1 MKSKNTTKDGSGL
14 QLGVNGFTL
23 PSGQQKSSAT
33 TSPESFMEGHAT
45 SSSPFLR
52 PSSATSS
59 SNSFYHESNN
69 IGTNNGKYL
78 ELDRGAENLP
88 ITNSNLAGNSNHP
101 GDKHGCDAANDDD
114 EDRLVIADESVTE
127 PVKTP
132 SAANAAVSHNNN
144 NEAAS
149 SSSTTLEI
157 NNKVDRFLNH
167 GRPSSS

>member
-23 PSGQQKSSAT
+23 PSGQQKSSAA

-59 SNSFYHESNN
+59 SNSFYHESNI
-69 IGTNNGKYL
+69 IGTTNNGKYL

-88 ITNSNLAGNSNHP
+88 ITNHP

-127 PVKTP
+127 PVKNP
-132 SAANAAVSHNNN
+132 SATNSNAVSHNNN
-144 NEAAS
+144 KEAAS
-149 SSSTTLEI
+149 SSSTTEI

>member
-14 QLGVNGFTL
+14 QLGFTL
-23 PSGQQKSSAT
+23 PSGQQKSSAA

-127 PVKTP
+127 PVKNP
-132 SAANAAVSHNNN
+132 SATNSNAVSHNNN
-144 NEAAS
+144 KEAAS
-149 SSSTTLEI
+149 SSSSTTEI

>member
-1 MKSKNTTKDGSGL
+1 MKSKNTTKDGSAL
-14 QLGVNGFTL
+14 HGFTL
-23 PSGQQKSSAT
+23 PSGQQKSSAA

-59 SNSFYHESNN
+59 SNSFYHESNI
-69 IGTNNGKYL
+69 IGTTNNGKYL

-127 PVKTP
+127 PVKNP
-132 SAANAAVSHNNN
+132 SATNSNAVSHNNN
-144 NEAAS
+144 KEAAS
-149 SSSTTLEI
+149 SSSTTEI

>member
-1 MKSKNTTKDGSGL
+1 MKSKNSTKDGSAL
-14 QLGVNGFTL
+14 HGFTL
-23 PSGQQKSSAT
+23 PSGQQKSSAA

-88 ITNSNLAGNSNHP
+88 ITNHP

-127 PVKTP
+127 PVKNP
-132 SAANAAVSHNNN
+132 SATNSNAVSHNNN
-144 NEAAS
+144 KEAAS
-149 SSSTTLEI
+149 SSSTTEI

>member
-69 IGTNNGKYL
+69 IGTNNGKGL
-78 ELDRGAENLP
+78 FACPEMP
-88 ITNSNLAGNSNHP
+88 F
-101 GDKHGCDAANDDD
+101 
-114 EDRLVIADESVTE
+114 V
-127 PVKTP
+127 
-132 SAANAAVSHNNN
+132 
-144 NEAAS
+144 
-149 SSSTTLEI
+149 
-157 NNKVDRFLNH
+157 
-167 GRPSSS
+167 

>member
-14 QLGVNGFTL
+14 HGFTL
-23 PSGQQKSSAT
+23 PSGQQKSSAA

-59 SNSFYHESNN
+59 SNSFYHESNI

-88 ITNSNLAGNSNHP
+88 ITNHP
-101 GDKHGCDAANDDD
+101 EDKHGCDAANDDD

-127 PVKTP
+127 PVKNP
-132 SAANAAVSHNNN
+132 SATNSNAVSHNNN
-144 NEAAS
+144 KEAAS
-149 SSSTTLEI
+149 SSSTAEI

>member
-1 MKSKNTTKDGSGL
+1 MKSKNTTKDGSAL
-14 QLGVNGFTL
+14 HGFTL
-23 PSGQQKSSAT
+23 PSGQQKSSAA

-59 SNSFYHESNN
+59 SNSFYHESNI

-88 ITNSNLAGNSNHP
+88 ITNHP

-127 PVKTP
+127 PVKNP
-132 SAANAAVSHNNN
+132 SATNSNAVSHNNN
-144 NEAAS
+144 KEAAS
-149 SSSTTLEI
+149 SSSTTEI

>member
-1 MKSKNTTKDGSGL
+1 MKSKNTTKDGSAL
-14 QLGVNGFTL
+14 HGFTL
-23 PSGQQKSSAT
+23 PSGQQKSSAA

-59 SNSFYHESNN
+59 SNSFYHESNI

-88 ITNSNLAGNSNHP
+88 ITNHP

-127 PVKTP
+127 PVKNP
-132 SAANAAVSHNNN
+132 SATNSNAVSHNNN
-144 NEAAS
+144 KEAAS
-149 SSSTTLEI
+149 SSSSTTEI